1 MTNDAELRAA
11 VRQAVE
17 AGRLPDRRPD
27 RTWGGRGGGD
37 RCAICTSLVR
47 REEAELELEFV
58 QPDGRLDVYAVHA
71 RCFAL
76 WEIER
81 QREQLERVAEA
92 AGEPTLADLGL
103 SSRNGRS
110 DERAKYL
117 LSEVAE
123 AATTGGRERRRPD
136 KPRSV

>member
-58 QPDGRLDVYAVHA
+58 QPDGRLDVVLTEVRPDGAVKTY
-71 RCFAL
+71 
-76 WEIER
+76 R
-81 QREQLERVAEA
+81 QFV
-92 AGEPTLADLGL
+92 TVV
-103 SSRNGRS
+103 
-110 DERAKYL
+110 ERADGVL
-117 LSEVAE
+117 ISAI
-123 AATTGGRERRRPD
+123 AP
-136 KPRSV
+136 P

>member
-1 MTNDAELRAA
+1 IAPQKERATFHPSACRRLSFDRVTSRARRESGCAFPRWFGGWMTNDAELRAA

-81 QREQLERVAEA
+81 Q
-92 AGEPTLADLGL
+92 
-103 SSRNGRS
+103 
-110 DERAKYL
+110 
-117 LSEVAE
+117 
-123 AATTGGRERRRPD
+123 
-136 KPRSV
+136 